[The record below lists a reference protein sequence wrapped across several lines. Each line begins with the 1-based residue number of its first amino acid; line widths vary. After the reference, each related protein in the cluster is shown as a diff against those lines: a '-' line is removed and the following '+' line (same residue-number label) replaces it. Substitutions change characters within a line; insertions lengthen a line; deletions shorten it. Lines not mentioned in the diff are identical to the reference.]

1 MPFYYP
7 KRIQNKR
14 NNLVIFYYSFTC
26 YFCSNLI
33 YQKGIDRKAQPL
45 ERLKKKYAEFESKY
59 RHILTANVNNN
70 ITTTTVNKP
79 IEVRG
84 YDSKMIHEGDFS
96 FEEIR
101 AKNWYAK
108 PKISKPSLNDLSKY
122 RLPPKDNN
130 NNDDDLNISS
140 VLPTIQNV
148 ENYANVEA
156 NRNVRRIHDLTDD
169 IDDEDPGLGIAVNPD
184 DLTHINVFK
193 DNTADLREIAKLVK
207 ANKPTDSKLNSNTNT
222 NNNPATPKK
231 KSDWLLKDLL
241 MSFSPIRKKP
251 HLDESENIKST
262 ENSPSKNKSTN
273 LTVDIANV
281 SVSNINSPLKT
292 TKLLES
298 IDLSDIRLLPDS
310 IPDIKTDVTMKL
322 SIPKADYSHLMD
334 PFDLDFKIAQC
345 EAVLAQI
352 ASAIPNL
359 HLRLDE
365 TAGNKVRAFEKSLGR
380 DGSGPNHTVSSLRM
394 ASGHFFMEKKL
405 GEGGYGKVFLAVDLM
420 KDDEM
425 IEDHQTSG
433 DNSVNQVAIKIE
445 TPASVW
451 ESYIIFRIQSHINNS
466 AQLCNYSRHFPR
478 LISSSI
484 YSDVSFLVIDYY
496 EQGSLLGALNVYRQ
510 QNTNLD
516 EAIVLFY
523 ASELV
528 KSVIVLHET
537 GILHTDIKL
546 ENLLILTP
554 RGSSATSSIEWSSTF
569 KRDGSDGW
577 SERGLVLIDYG
588 RSVDMKLL
596 KDEERSRFFI
606 KSKHQSFNGSP
617 RISQNLDISH
627 EMDWYGV
634 ADCLHWLLHQKPL
647 LLHPK
652 STKLVNSFKRYW
664 QTDIWEPLFDDL
676 LNPPVEINKSI
687 EKFKANLDKICT
699 KLEGWKKTPSLKSLL
714 TRQEIMLYENKK

>member
-1 MPFYYP
+1 MKY
-7 KRIQNKR
+7 QNFIA
-14 NNLVIFYYSFTC
+14 NNSTITST
-26 YFCSNLI
+26 SN
-33 YQKGIDRKAQPL
+33 
-45 ERLKKKYAEFESKY
+45 
-59 RHILTANVNNN
+59 N
-70 ITTTTVNKP
+70 NKP

-101 AKNWYAK
+101 AKTWYAK
-108 PKISKPSLNDLSKY
+108 PKIFKPTLNDLSKY
-122 RLPPKDNN
+122 RLPVKEKEPDSL
-130 NNDDDLNISS
+130 DLFSI
-140 VLPTIQNV
+140 PTIQNV

-156 NRNVRRIHDLTDD
+156 NRNVRRVHDLTDE
-169 IDDEDPGLGIAVNPD
+169 IDDEDPGLGISVNPD

-207 ANKPTDSKLNSNTNT
+207 ANKSTETSKNE
-222 NNNPATPKK
+222 NNININISTPKK
-231 KSDWLLKDLL
+231 KSDWLLKDFL

-251 HLDESENIKST
+251 HLEEKTETENVNLS
-262 ENSPSKNKSTN
+262 ENSPINKKSVATTTN
-273 LTVDIANV
+273 LTADIANV
-281 SVSNINSPLKT
+281 SVSNVTSPMKT

-298 IDLSDIRLLPDS
+298 IDLSDIRLLPDT

-322 SIPKADYSHLMD
+322 SLPKVDYSHLMD

-359 HLRLDE
+359 NLRLDE
-365 TAGNKVRAFEKSLGR
+365 FAGNKVRAFEKSLGR

-420 KDDEM
+420 KDDDLN
-425 IEDHQTSG
+425 EDQNCETTA
-433 DNSVNQVAIKIE
+433 DVNQVAIKIE

-466 AQLCNYSRHFPR
+466 AQLYNYSRHFPR
-478 LISSSI
+478 LISASI

-523 ASELV
+523 ASELI
-528 KSVIVLHET
+528 KSVIILHET

-554 RGSSATSSIEWSSTF
+554 RNSSSTSSLEWSSVF
-569 KRDGSDGW
+569 KRDGVEGW
-577 SERGLVLIDYG
+577 SERGLVLIDFG
-588 RSVDMKLL
+588 RSVDLKLL

-617 RISQNLDISH
+617 RISQGRDISH

-634 ADCLHWLLHQKPL
+634 ADCLHWLLHQKAL

-676 LNPPVEINKSI
+676 LNPPIELNKSVD
-687 EKFKANLDKICT
+687 KFKGHLDRIWC

>member
-1 MPFYYP
+1 M
-7 KRIQNKR
+7 
-14 NNLVIFYYSFTC
+14 
-26 YFCSNLI
+26 
-33 YQKGIDRKAQPL
+33 
-45 ERLKKKYAEFESKY
+45 ERLKKKYAEFELKY
-59 RHILTANVNNN
+59 RQVLVNNDN
-70 ITTTTVNKP
+70 NNFASTGNKP

-84 YDSKMIHEGDFS
+84 YDAKMIHEGNFS

-101 AKNWYAK
+101 AKHWYAK
-108 PKISKPSLNDLSKY
+108 PKISKPTLNDLSRY
-122 RLPPKDNN
+122 FPPKET
-130 NNDDDLNISS
+130 LNIFP
-140 VLPTIQNV
+140 LPTIQNV
-148 ENYANVEA
+148 ENYANVGA
-156 NRNVRRIHDLTDD
+156 NRNIQRIDDLTDE

-207 ANKPTDSKLNSNTNT
+207 ANKPTDHPKAKANSKNTT
-222 NNNPATPKK
+222 DSPKK

-241 MSFSPIRKKP
+241 MSFSPVRKKA
-251 HLDESENIKST
+251 HLDEGRENKKST
-262 ENSPSKNKSTN
+262 ENSPKIGPKSAN
-273 LTVDIANV
+273 LAADIANV
-281 SVSNINSPLKT
+281 SVSNSPLKSST
-292 TKLLES
+292 KTKLLES
-298 IDLSDIRLLPDS
+298 IDLTDIRSLPDS

-322 SIPKADYSHLMD
+322 SIPKTDYSHLMD

-359 HLRLDE
+359 NLRLE
-365 TAGNKVRAFEKSLGR
+365 EVAGNKVRAFEKSLGR

-420 KDDEM
+420 KEDE
-425 IEDHQTSG
+425 IVEDGENNDATI
-433 DNSVNQVAIKIE
+433 VNQVAIKLE

-466 AQLCNYSRHFPR
+466 SQLINYSRHFPR
-478 LISSSI
+478 LISGSI
-484 YSDVSFLVIDYY
+484 YSDVSFLVMDYY

-510 QNTNLD
+510 QNMNLD

-523 ASELV
+523 ASELI
-528 KSVIVLHET
+528 KSVLVLHET

-554 RGSSATSSIEWSSTF
+554 RESSTMEWSSIF
-569 KRDGSDGW
+569 KRDGSEGW
-577 SERGLVLIDYG
+577 SERGLVLIDFG
-588 RSVDMKLL
+588 RSVDLKLL
-596 KDEERSRFFI
+596 KDEEKSRFFI

-617 RISQNLDISH
+617 RISQGLDISH

-647 LLHPK
+647 LLLPK

-664 QTDIWEPLFDDL
+664 QTDIWEALFEDL
-676 LNPPVEINKSI
+676 LSPPIQLNPSI
-687 EKFKANLDKICT
+687 DKFKGHVNKIWT
-699 KLEGWKKTPSLKSLL
+699 KLENWKKTPSLKSLL

>member
-1 MPFYYP
+1 
-7 KRIQNKR
+7 
-14 NNLVIFYYSFTC
+14 
-26 YFCSNLI
+26 
-33 YQKGIDRKAQPL
+33 
-45 ERLKKKYAEFESKY
+45 
-59 RHILTANVNNN
+59 
-70 ITTTTVNKP
+70 
-79 IEVRG
+79 
-84 YDSKMIHEGDFS
+84 MIHEGDFS

-108 PKISKPSLNDLSKY
+108 PKISKPTLTDLSRY
-122 RLPPKDNN
+122 RLPPKEKEKDK
-130 NNDDDLNISS
+130 DSFS
-140 VLPTIQNV
+140 LPTIQNV
-148 ENYANVEA
+148 ENYVNVEA
-156 NRNVRRIHDLTDD
+156 GRNVRRIHDLTDD
-169 IDDEDPGLGIAVNPD
+169 IDDEEPDLGPGLGIAVNPD

-207 ANKPTDSKLNSNTNT
+207 ANKSIDPSKTDNNTNA
-222 NNNPATPKK
+222 NTPKK
-231 KSDWLLKDLL
+231 KSDWFLKDLL

-251 HLDESENIKST
+251 HLEQGLGTENFKSS
-262 ENSPSKNKSTN
+262 ENSPISKKSAQVSTN
-273 LTVDIANV
+273 LAADIANV
-281 SVSNINSPLKT
+281 SASHATSPMKA

-298 IDLSDIRLLPDS
+298 MDLSDIRLLPNS

-322 SIPKADYSHLMD
+322 NLPITDYSHLMD

-359 HLRLDE
+359 ILRLDE

-420 KDDEM
+420 KDDELN
-425 IEDHQTSG
+425 EDQNGGADPTN
-433 DNSVNQVAIKIE
+433 DVNQVAIKIE

-451 ESYIIFRIQSHINNS
+451 ESYIIFRIQSHIQNNS
-466 AQLCNYSRHFPR
+466 SQLANYWRHFPR
-478 LISSSI
+478 LISASI
-484 YSDVSFLVIDYY
+484 YSDVSFLVMDYY

-510 QNTNLD
+510 QNNNLD
-516 EAIVLFY
+516 EAIILFY
-523 ASELV
+523 ASELI
-528 KSVIVLHET
+528 KSVIVLHEA

-554 RGSSATSSIEWSSTF
+554 RNSSTTTTSIF
-569 KRDGSDGW
+569 KRDGSEGW
-577 SERGLVLIDYG
+577 SERGLVLIDFG
-588 RSVDMKLL
+588 RSVDLKLL
-596 KDEERSRFFI
+596 KDEEGSRFFI
-606 KSKHQSFNGSP
+606 KSKHLSFNGSP
-617 RISQNLDISH
+617 RISQRLDISH

-647 LLHPK
+647 LLQNSK
-652 STKLVNSFKRYW
+652 STKLANSFKRYW

-676 LNPPVEINKSI
+676 LNPSTKLEMAL
-687 EKFKANLDKICT
+687 EQFKGHLDRIWN

>member
-1 MPFYYP
+1 M
-7 KRIQNKR
+7 KR
-14 NNLVIFYYSFTC
+14 
-26 YFCSNLI
+26 
-33 YQKGIDRKAQPL
+33 
-45 ERLKKKYAEFESKY
+45 KYTEFELKY
-59 RHILTANVNNN
+59 RQIILTNSNSNS
-70 ITTTTVNKP
+70 TGNKP

-101 AKNWYAK
+101 AKSWYAK
-108 PKISKPSLNDLSKY
+108 PKISKPTLNDLSKY
-122 RLPPKDNN
+122 LLPAKEKEKDS
-130 NNDDDLNISS
+130 LHLFS
-140 VLPTIQNV
+140 LPTIQNV

-156 NRNVRRIHDLTDD
+156 NRNVRRIQDLTDD
-169 IDDEDPGLGIAVNPD
+169 IDDEDPGLGISVNPD

-193 DNTADLREIAKLVK
+193 DNTVDLREIAKLVK
-207 ANKPTDSKLNSNTNT
+207 AKANANANAKISTDTTKNDCNINTT
-222 NNNPATPKK
+222 TPKK

-251 HLDESENIKST
+251 HLQEGTENENIS
-262 ENSPSKNKSTN
+262 ENSPIKKTA
-273 LTVDIANV
+273 DIGNILV
-281 SVSNINSPLKT
+281 SRVTAMTTSPMKT
-292 TKLLES
+292 ARLLES

-322 SIPKADYSHLMD
+322 SLPKADYSHLMD

-359 HLRLDE
+359 NLRLDE

-420 KDDEM
+420 KDDDLN
-425 IEDHQTSG
+425 EDQNCDTTA
-433 DNSVNQVAIKIE
+433 DVNQVAIKIE

-451 ESYIIFRIQSHINNS
+451 ESYIIFRIQSQINNP
-466 AQLCNYSRHFPR
+466 AQQLSHYSRHFPR
-478 LISSSI
+478 LISASI
-484 YSDVSFLVIDYY
+484 YSDASFLVIDYY

-510 QNTNLD
+510 HNTNLD

-523 ASELV
+523 ASELI
-528 KSVIVLHET
+528 KSVIILHET

-554 RGSSATSSIEWSSTF
+554 RNSSTTSSLEWSSIF
-569 KRDGSDGW
+569 KRDGTEGW
-577 SERGLVLIDYG
+577 SERGLVLIDFG
-588 RSVDMKLL
+588 RSVDLKLL

-617 RISQNLDISH
+617 RISQGLDISH

-652 STKLVNSFKRYW
+652 SNKLVNSFKRYW

-676 LNPPVEINKSI
+676 LNPPI
-687 EKFKANLDKICT
+687 ELITSVSRFKGHLHRIWN

>member
-1 MPFYYP
+1 M
-7 KRIQNKR
+7 
-14 NNLVIFYYSFTC
+14 
-26 YFCSNLI
+26 
-33 YQKGIDRKAQPL
+33 
-45 ERLKKKYAEFESKY
+45 
-59 RHILTANVNNN
+59 
-70 ITTTTVNKP
+70 
-79 IEVRG
+79 
-84 YDSKMIHEGDFS
+84 
-96 FEEIR
+96 
-101 AKNWYAK
+101 
-108 PKISKPSLNDLSKY
+108 NDLSKY
-122 RLPPKDNN
+122 RLPPKEKEKDSF
-130 NNDDDLNISS
+130 DLFPPF
-140 VLPTIQNV
+140 PTIQNV

-169 IDDEDPGLGIAVNPD
+169 IDDDDDDPGLGIEVNPD

-193 DNTADLREIAKLVK
+193 DNTADLKEIAKLVK
-207 ANKPTDSKLNSNTNT
+207 ANKPSTAAEPIKTT
-222 NNNPATPKK
+222 VETPKK

-251 HLDESENIKST
+251 HLDEGTENIKST
-262 ENSPSKNKSTN
+262 ENSPVNNNNNKKTN
-273 LTVDIANV
+273 LTADISKV
-281 SVSNINSPLKT
+281 TVSPLKR
-292 TKLLES
+292 LDA
-298 IDLSDIRLLPDS
+298 IDLSDILSLPDS

-322 SIPKADYSHLMD
+322 NLPTATVDYSHLMD

-359 HLRLDE
+359 NLRLDE

-420 KDDEM
+420 KDDE
-425 IEDHQTSG
+425 INEDQSS
-433 DNSVNQVAIKIE
+433 DVNQVAIKIE

-466 AQLCNYSRHFPR
+466 AQHSNYSRHFPR
-478 LISSSI
+478 LISASI
-484 YSDVSFLVIDYY
+484 YSDVSFLVMDYY

-516 EAIVLFY
+516 ESIILFY
-523 ASELV
+523 ASELI
-528 KSVIVLHET
+528 KSVIILHET

-554 RGSSATSSIEWSSTF
+554 KNSSTTTSLEWSSIF
-569 KRDGSDGW
+569 KRDGSEGW
-577 SERGLVLIDYG
+577 SERGLVLIDFG
-588 RSVDMKLL
+588 RSVDLKLL

-617 RISQNLDISH
+617 RISQGLDISH

-647 LLHPK
+647 LLHSK

-676 LNPPVEINKSI
+676 LNPPMDLTKSVD
-687 EKFKANLDKICT
+687 KFKGHLDKIWS